1 MMSLFDERGTG
12 LVFAILI
19 VGAVVVLGM
28 TLAFLTRTD
37 VNISRHQT
45 QHVEALFVAEAGTEE
60 ALHRLALPDPTNLN
74 VNGSTIN
81 AAIRDASNP
90 PDPDWRAR
98 IFLCNPGA
106 EPAAPVGEHHTV
118 TIQDAGSW
126 LEYSSPDEPDETV
139 TIRHKWKDLND
150 DGIRDAG
157 EIVLYD
163 TSKFPP
169 ENFTTGKPVE
179 VITVTGKDGTAER
192 VIVVEAIRFPLNIN
206 VRAALLCDRGVDVR
220 GNVSVCGH
228 NHSINTPTY
237 TMIPACQ
244 NWEACNPG
252 GDHLAGGCLIGI
264 VTTGD
269 EVDRRGSTNL
279 GGYPG
284 PMDTSST
291 NQFYTLAQTLGIS
304 QDDVDAILAN
314 ADYHDVGEAYPQE
327 GITYVE
333 NAGGVSAMWN
343 NGIGSG
349 LLYVTGDLEVSGNFI
364 YRGLV
369 YVEGDFKITGTPWV
383 LGAVVVRGIS
393 DYAFTGGN
401 PAILYSSEAI
411 EHYLS
416 QHLDYIKL
424 GWKETSGL

>member
-1 MMSLFDERGTG
+1 MSLFDERGTG

-45 QHVEALFVAEAGTEE
+45 QYVEALFVAEAGVEE
-60 ALHRLALPDPTNLN
+60 ALHRLALADPTNLN

-81 AAIRDASNP
+81 AAIRDPSSP
-90 PDPDWRAR
+90 PDPDWAAR

-106 EPAAPVGEHHTV
+106 EPGAPVGEYHTV
-118 TIQDAGSW
+118 TVQDAGSW
-126 LEYSSPDEPDETV
+126 LEYSSSDDLDKAI
-139 TIRHKWKDLND
+139 TIQHKWKDLND
-150 DGIRDAG
+150 DGIRDAD

-163 TSKFPP
+163 VSKFPP
-169 ENFTTGKPVE
+169 ENFSTGKPVE
-179 VITVTGKDGTAER
+179 VITVTGKDATAER
-192 VIVVEAIRFPLNIN
+192 KIVVEAIRFPLNIN

-228 NHSINTPTY
+228 DHSIATPTF
-237 TMIPACQ
+237 TMIPGCK

-252 GDHLAGGCLIGI
+252 GDHLASGCLIGI

-269 EVDRRGSTNL
+269 EVDRRGSTDL

-291 NQFYTLAQTLGIS
+291 NQFYSLAQTLGIS
-304 QDDVDAILAN
+304 QDDVDLILAG
-314 ADYHDVGEAYPQE
+314 ADFHDVGEADPQE

-333 NAGGVSAMWN
+333 NAGGARAMWN
-343 NGIGSG
+343 NGVGSG

-369 YVEGDFKITGTPWV
+369 YIEGDFKITGTPWI

-411 EHYLS
+411 EHYLN
-416 QHLDYIKL
+416 QHLDYVKI